1 MTTGMHPKPTSL
13 VGSTRSISAAAVMLA
28 CALGAAPLLAQA
40 PGAGDPAFPRD
51 TPPPKREKP
60 PSAPSLPTTPVE
72 PGSRMGKVDL
82 RPRFYK
88 GSETRY
94 VMRVKSDNNVNMP
107 GLLPT
112 MPGDEPAPPKPQTP
126 GPGKGPATPDS
137 SPASGTGG
145 GQRQAMDQEVGFV
158 IRVIETTPEDGATVE
173 LVYERVKV
181 SMQSGGAEIFW
192 DSTKPK
198 HPNSQLDDSELLEPL
213 YRKMIGAK
221 LTIRFDSAGTIKSVE
236 GGGDLGLPGAM
247 GQAGL
252 PIDPKNLASLFGPV
266 STKTPGGGLY
276 DIGEKWSTTDTVNT
290 GPIGSFKMITTNELR
305 SAMPGEADVY
315 FSGRIEPGSA
325 GGTPGSPFQIK
336 DSKYQGKF
344 KWDRLRGQLKALE
357 SEQDITIEG
366 GPGVSGGMKAKSTVR
381 IEREEPKRK

>member
-1 MTTGMHPKPTSL
+1 MNTGMNRNLATL
-13 VGSTRSISAAAVMLA
+13 LIMLTMA
-28 CALGAAPLLAQA
+28 YVTAPVLGQA
-40 PGAGDPAFPRD
+40 PGGGDPAFPKDLPPTRKRD
-51 TPPPKREKP
+51 REIAP
-60 PSAPSLPTTPVE
+60 PSLPPSPGE
-72 PGSRMGKVDL
+72 PGVRMGKVDL
-82 RPRFYK
+82 RPRFQK

-112 MPGDEPAPPKPQTP
+112 MPGDEPEKAPPPAPAQPQKKPT
-126 GPGKGPATPDS
+126 GPGKGPAPAPADS
-137 SPASGTGG
+137 SPSSGG
-145 GQRQAMDQEVGFV
+145 GNRQTMDQEVGFV
-158 IRVIETTPEDGATVE
+158 IRVVESTPEDGAKVE

-181 SMQSGGAEIFW
+181 SIQSGGTEIFW

-221 LTIRFDSAGTIKSVE
+221 MTITFDSAGTVKSVE
-236 GGGDLGLPGAM
+236 GGGDIGLPGAM

-252 PIDPKNLASLFGPV
+252 PIDPKNLGSLFGPV
-266 STKTPGGGLY
+266 NTKNAGGGLY
-276 DIGEKWSTTDTVNT
+276 DLGEKWTTTDSVST
-290 GPIGSFKMITTNELR
+290 GPMGSFKMVTTNELR
-305 SAMPGEADVY
+305 SAHPGEADV
-315 FSGRIEPGSA
+315 FFTGRIEPGSA

-357 SEQDITIEG
+357 SEQDITIDG
-366 GPGVSGGMKAKSTVR
+366 GPGVTGGMKAKSTVK